1 MNILLTGG
9 LGYIGSHTAV
19 ELLADNNNVCI
30 FDNLSN
36 SDFSVIERIQKI
48 SGKKVSFVEGDLK
61 DQCLLQSTLIERKI
75 EAVIHFAGS
84 KSVNESVLMPI
95 DYYDNNVVGTLS
107 LLKAMQSSDV
117 KTLIFSSSASVYGAA
132 KYNPINEEHS
142 LQPVSPYARTKKHI
156 EEIMFDLSASDDEWK
171 FIFLRYFNPVGAH
184 ESGLIGESPV
194 GVPNNLMP
202 YISQVAFGSL
212 PYLSVY
218 GDDYPTKDGTGVR
231 DYIHV
236 VDLAEGHLA
245 ALNYLV
251 AQKKF
256 KSPSI
261 FNLGTGR
268 GVSVLELVTAFE
280 EVIGSKIPNKITARR
295 LGDVACC
302 YADNSKAKKI
312 LCWSAKKSLRD
323 ICETTW
329 RFQKNYAEVIGID
342 RDCE

>member
-9 LGYIGSHTAV
+9 LGYIGSHIAV
-19 ELLADNNNVCI
+19 ELLANNNNVFI

-36 SDFSVIERIQKI
+36 SDVSVIERIQKI
-48 SGKKVSFVEGDLK
+48 SIKKVSFIEGDLK
-61 DQCLLQSTLIERKI
+61 DQTLLRSILIERKV
-75 EAVIHFAGS
+75 EAVIHLAGS
-84 KSVNESVLMPI
+84 KSVNESVLAPI
-95 DYYDNNVVGTLS
+95 DYYDNNVAGTLS
-107 LLKAMQSSDV
+107 LLKAMQSSNV
-117 KTLIFSSSASVYGAA
+117 KTLVFSSSASVYGAS
-132 KYNPINEEHS
+132 KYNPIDEGHS
-142 LQPVSPYARTKKHI
+142 LEPVSPYARTKKHI
-156 EEIMFDLSASDDEWK
+156 EEIMFDLSASDDDWK

-212 PYLSVY
+212 PYLSIY

-245 ALNYLV
+245 ALDYLE
-251 AQKKF
+251 AQEKF
-256 KSPSI
+256 KSPSV
-261 FNLGTGR
+261 FNLGTGK
-268 GVSVLELVTAFE
+268 GVSVLELLTAFE
-280 EVIGSKIPNKITARR
+280 EVIGSKIPNAITARR

-302 YADNSKAKKI
+302 YADVSKAKKI

-329 RFQKNYAEVIGID
+329 RFQKNYAELIGID
-342 RDCE
+342 KDCE